1 MSVSVLV
8 GMQWGDEG
16 KGKIIDV
23 LTRDAE
29 MVIRYQGGNNAGH
42 TVEIGSEKFVLH
54 LIPSGILH
62 PGTECVIGNGVVVDP
77 LGLKT
82 EMENLIRRG
91 VSVEKLQISNRCH
104 LIMPWHKLLDAFK
117 EMKADPGKKIGTT
130 MKGIGPAYTAKMAR
144 TGIRAAEILD
154 KAKFEFHFREE
165 AAAYNSTYV
174 PLGAVAL
181 DADKAFAEVWSACE
195 YLKPYIQDSV
205 VSVHRAVKAGRK
217 ILLEGAQGAFLDI
230 DHGTYPFVTSSSTTS
245 GGACPGTG
253 IPPRAI
259 DTVWGVIKAYTTRV
273 GEGPF
278 PTELNDA
285 VGEMLRT
292 KGGEFGATTGRPRRC
307 GWLDIVACRHSC
319 FINGVDYLA
328 VTKMDVLD
336 DLDEIKF
343 CTAYKIDGKITE
355 YFPADVDALDRV
367 EPVYERM
374 PGWKQ
379 KTSDAKCWSDL
390 PVNAQKY
397 LLRLAELLETKIG
410 IVSVGPKRAQ
420 TFER

>member
-62 PGTECVIGNGVVVDP
+62 PGTDCIIGNGVVVDP
-77 LGLKT
+77 LELKK
-82 EMENLIRRG
+82 EMESLTARG
-91 VSVEKLQISNRCH
+91 VSVEKLQISSRCH

-117 EMKADPGKKIGTT
+117 EMKADPNKKIGTT
-130 MKGIGPAYTAKMAR
+130 MRGIGPAYTSKMAR
-144 TGIRAAEILD
+144 TGLRAVEILD
-154 KAKFEFHFREE
+154 KKRFEQHFRDE
-165 AAAYNSTYV
+165 AASYNTTYG
-174 PLGAVAL
+174 PLGATAL
-181 DADKAFAEVWSACE
+181 DADKAFAEVWAACE

-205 VSVHRAVKAGRK
+205 VTVHKAVKAGRK
-217 ILLEGAQGAFLDI
+217 VLLEGAQGAFLDI

-253 IPPRAI
+253 IPPRAV
-259 DTVWGVIKAYTTRV
+259 DCV
-273 GEGPF
+273 
-278 PTELNDA
+278 DA
-285 VGEMLRT
+285 LRN

-307 GWLDIVACRHSC
+307 GWLDIVPCRHSC

-328 VTKMDVLD
+328 VTKLDVLD
-336 DLDEIKF
+336 DLDEVKL
-343 CTAYKIDGKITE
+343 CTAYRIDGKTTE
-355 YFPADVDALDRV
+355 YFPADTEELNRV
-367 EPVYERM
+367 EPVYETM

-379 KTSDAKCWSDL
+379 NTTSAQCWDDL
-390 PVNAQKY
+390 PANAQKY
-397 LLRLAELLETKIG
+397 LLRMAELLETKIG

>member
-62 PGTECVIGNGVVVDP
+62 AGTDCVIGNGVVVDP
-77 LGLKT
+77 AGLKK
-82 EMENLIRRG
+82 EMEELAERG
-91 VSVEKLQISNRCH
+91 IDISKLQLSNRCH
-104 LIMPWHKLLDAFK
+104 LIMPWHKLLDQFK

-130 MKGIGPAYTAKMAR
+130 GRGIGPAYTSKMAR
-144 TGIRAAEILD
+144 TGIRALEILD
-154 KAKFEFHFREE
+154 KDRFEKHFREE
-165 AAAYNSTYV
+165 AASYNETYG
-174 PLGAVAL
+174 PLGATLL
-181 DADKAFAEVWSACE
+181 DADKAFAEVWEACE
-195 YLKPYIQDSV
+195 YLKPYVKDCV
-205 VSVHRAVKAGRK
+205 VSVHEAVKADK
-217 ILLEGAQGAFLDI
+217 KVLLEGAQGAFLDI
-230 DHGTYPFVTSSSTTS
+230 DHGTYPFVTSSNTTS

-259 DTVWGVIKAYTTRV
+259 DCVWGVIKAYTTRV

-285 VGEMLRT
+285 TGEALRT
-292 KGGEFGATTGRPRRC
+292 KGGEFGATTGRSRRC
-307 GWLDIVACRHSC
+307 GWLDIVSCRHSC

-328 VTKMDVLD
+328 VTKLDVMDDFDTVK
-336 DLDEIKF
+336 I
-343 CTAYKIDGKITE
+343 CTAYKIDGVVTE
-355 YFPADVDALDRV
+355 NFPADTEALDRV
-367 EPVYERM
+367 EPVYEEL

-379 KTSDAKCWSDL
+379 DTSKALCWDDL
-390 PVNAQKY
+390 PVNARKY
-397 LLRLAELLETKIG
+397 LERMAELLEAKIG
-410 IVSVGPKRAQ
+410 IISVGPKREQ